1 MDISIDIHIY
11 GHLCNT
17 EARCINKTHNVIKAY
32 TPKLIQ
38 WYNNDALDQLSQ
50 VVDDVSTW

>member
-38 WYNNDALDQLSQ
+38 WYNHDALDQLSQ
-50 VVDDVSTW
+50 VVDDVST